1 MHHLLEIDSIIKNF
15 GTRQL
20 LTDVYLKINTGD
32 VIGLFGRNGTG
43 KFIRLDECKVLSAPY
58 QHARTIAFLPQQG
71 YLPKHEKIKKLV
83 DCYLDANVVPYF
95 YEDDEVAQSCMERR
109 VSQLSGGERRYLE
122 AKLLLLGNAKFV
134 LLDEPFDYLS
144 FHLVDKLIGL
154 IKKHSEE
161 KGIVIADHN
170 YEKVLEVVNRLVL
183 IREGVLMELTDKR
196 GLVEQGY
203 LLDESYL

>member
-43 KFIRLDECKVLSAPY
+43 KSVLMQIIFGTMKADRKFIRLDECKVLSAPY

-71 YLPKHEKIKKLV
+71 YLPKHEKINKLV

-161 KGIVIADHN
+161 KG
-170 YEKVLEVVNRLVL
+170 
-183 IREGVLMELTDKR
+183 
-196 GLVEQGY
+196 
-203 LLDESYL
+203 